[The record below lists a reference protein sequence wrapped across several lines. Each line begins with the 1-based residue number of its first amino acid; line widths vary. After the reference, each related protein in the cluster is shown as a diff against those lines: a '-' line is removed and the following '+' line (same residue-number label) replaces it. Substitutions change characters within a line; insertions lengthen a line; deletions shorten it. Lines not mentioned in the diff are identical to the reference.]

1 VSPTVFLRTWRAQRA
16 KLLAAAIA
24 LVVWGALMP
33 IVFEAFKAQI
43 DFIIGSGVIP
53 QQFTQFGG
61 GDLFS
66 LQGTIALGFIHPI
79 AVALT
84 LVFALGFAV
93 ASVAGERQRGTLEVL
108 LARPLSRRGLYLTLL
123 AATVLFVAV
132 TVAAQ
137 VLGIYVGGILAGAVG
152 DLRADRVG
160 LMWLNGV
167 LVFAAFGS
175 VSLAASVSFDRLTPA
190 LAISLAFILV
200 SYFMEIIGT
209 LWVDARGLQPYS
221 LFHYLDPRGALAGSM
236 TLGDWL
242 APIGVFVAGSI
253 EALVVFPR
261 RDLGAPA

>member
-1 VSPTVFLRTWRAQRA
+1 VSPTVFLRTWCAQRA

-43 DFIIGSGVIP
+43 EFIIGSGVIP
-53 QQFTQFGG
+53 QQFTRFGG

-66 LQGTIALGFIHPI
+66 LEGTIALGFIHPI

-93 ASVAGERQRGTLEVL
+93 ASVAGERQRGTLEVV
-108 LARPLSRRGLYLTLL
+108 LARPLSRRNLYLTLL

-132 TVAAQ
+132 TMAAQ
-137 VLGIYVGGILAGAVG
+137 VLGIYVGATLAGAVG
-152 DLRADRVG
+152 DLRADRLG

-190 LAISLAFILV
+190 LAVSLAFILV

-209 LWVDARGLQPYS
+209 LWVDARGLQPYA
-221 LFHYLDPRGALAGSM
+221 LFHYLDPRGALAGTM

-242 APIGVFVAGSI
+242 VPIGVFVAGAI